1 MRPRIHVVTLA
12 VADLDRAL
20 TFYRDGMGFPTDG
33 LIGTEF
39 QGDEGTPD
47 GTTAVFQLDG
57 GLMLSIYPRC
67 ELAKDADVPLTR
79 AKSGEFSLGHA
90 VVTRAEVDEV
100 IAQAKA
106 AGAAVI
112 DPPHDRPW
120 GIYSGY
126 FQDPDGHLWEV
137 IWNPALDLDLGSS

>member
-20 TFYRDGMGFPTDG
+20 TFYRDGMGFPTEG

-47 GTTAVFQLDG
+47 GATAVFQLDG
-57 GLMLSIYPRC
+57 GLMLSVYPRS
-67 ELAKDADVPLTR
+67 ELAKDAGVPLTE
-79 AKSGEFSLGHA
+79 AKPGEFSIGHA
-90 VVTRAEVDEV
+90 VATRTEVDEV
-100 IAQAKA
+100 ISQARA

-137 IWNPALDLDLGSS
+137 LWNPALDLGSS

>member
-1 MRPRIHVVTLA
+1 MRPHIHVITLA

-20 TFYRDGMGFPTDG
+20 TFYRDGMGFPTEG
-33 LIGTEF
+33 LVGTEF
-39 QGDEGTPD
+39 KGDQDTPD
-47 GTTAVFQLDG
+47 GATAVFQLGG
-57 GLMLSIYPRC
+57 GLMLSIYPRS
-67 ELAKDADVPLTR
+67 ELAKDASVPLTA
-79 AKSGEFSLGHA
+79 AKPGEFSIGHA
-90 VVTRAEVDEV
+90 VATRTEVDEV

-106 AGAAVI
+106 AGAAVT

-137 IWNPALDLDLGSS
+137 IWNPALDLGSS

>member
-1 MRPRIHVVTLA
+1 MKPRIHVVTLA

-20 TFYRDGMGFPTDG
+20 TFYRDGMGFPTEG

-39 QGDEGTPD
+39 QGDEDTPD
-47 GTTAVFQLDG
+47 GATAVFQLGG
-57 GLMLSIYPRC
+57 GLMLSVYPRS
-67 ELAKDADVPLTR
+67 ELAKDAGVPLTG
-79 AKSGEFSLGHA
+79 AKPGEFSIGHA
-90 VVTRAEVDEV
+90 VATRTEVDEV

-106 AGAAVI
+106 AGAAVT

-120 GIYSGY
+120 GLYSGY

-137 IWNPALDLDLGSS
+137 ICNPALDLSSS